1 MVRLNRNT
9 NLAHIKSSI
18 PQEHCMYKGLMVR
31 LSLFCLI
38 NAFVE
43 VTVSF
48 SAQNYTVSEGD
59 LAKLTIVLN
68 KPSAKDI
75 TIAVFTIDG
84 TAECETAYL
93 FSLAYIT
100 NLYN

>member
-1 MVRLNRNT
+1 
-9 NLAHIKSSI
+9 
-18 PQEHCMYKGLMVR
+18 MYKGIMVR
-31 LSLFCLI
+31 LSLFCLT

-75 TIAVFTIDG
+75 IIAVFTIDG

-100 NLYN
+100 NYN